1 MDAYDVLIFLSGLV
15 IFSYLFDLFARRTR
29 MPSVLL
35 LLGLGISLRG
45 LVDYWGVEVPQV
57 ELLLP
62 TLGNIGLIL
71 IVFEGALE
79 LEYEQSKRT
88 MVRKAFVSALFIL
101 LLTTTA
107 IAAVLHYLLDA
118 GWRMSIANAVPLSVI
133 SSAVAIPSVGGLMKA
148 QKEFVIYESSFS
160 DILGIILFNF
170 IESNSSFGGAA
181 FTGLGIEVVGVLV
194 LSAIFSIALLWLLGR
209 IKHHVKFFLILA
221 ILVLVYAVGKQF
233 HLSSLVVVLAFGIF
247 LANARSLPWNH
258 WLRERLIYPDFE
270 KDISQFHSLSSESA
284 FLIRT
289 FFFVLFGFTVL
300 IAEVAHVN
308 VLLLGALL
316 LAVTYLM
323 RAVFLSWALR
333 MDLKPLLYV
342 TPRGLISILLYFS
355 LPQELRMSS
364 VGLGLLFVMVLTT
377 CVVMALGLLG
387 AGTDKSQSDQRNPAP
402 SEPQQG
408 LDTGE

>member
-45 LVDYWGVEVPQV
+45 LVDYWGVAVPEV

-118 GWRMSIANAVPLSVI
+118 GWHMSLANAVPLSVI
-133 SSAVAIPSVGGLMKA
+133 SSAVAIPSVGGLVKA

-247 LANARSLPWNH
+247 LANARSVPWS

-270 KDISQFHSLSSESA
+270 KDISQFHSLSRESA

-333 MDLKPLLYV
+333 MELKPLLYV

-387 AGTDKSQSDQRNPAP
+387 ATTEKSEGVATAATP

-408 LDTGE
+408 AEAAE